1 MHRTGQEDRHQ
12 PPRIIQTP
20 DGRAGPARGIR
31 EFVVGTGGAN
41 LRQFRAV
48 EPNSEVRSNAS
59 AGVLLLELRPGG
71 FGWRFAPAAGRSFT
85 DSGSGSC
92 H

>member
-1 MHRTGQEDRHQ
+1 VHRTGQEDRHQ

-20 DGRAGPARGIR
+20 DGRPDPSRGVR

-48 EPNSEVRSNAS
+48 EPNSEVRRLRLA
-59 AGVLLLELRPGG
+59 LRP
-71 FGWRFAPAAGRSFT
+71 RRGRAFT